1 MKFEFDIEDWG
12 KFLAENLEDV
22 ANDDNRK
29 VIEPYEIWDDIH
41 EIINN
46 CECALFDEVWEDDTF
61 SKLKDD
67 VNTIEIVEE
76 IESIFREA
84 NL

>member
-46 CECALFDEVWEDDTF
+46 CECALFDEVERLLEEKGIT
-61 SKLKDD
+61 
-67 VNTIEIVEE
+67 VEV
-76 IESIFREA
+76 ID
-84 NL
+84 